1 MNTRRGLRL
10 DERLI
15 DEAKRY
21 ADRSGKSVSRLVAGF
36 FAAIDADEDIPGTE
50 ISPRVRSLRS

>member
-1 MNTRRGLRL
+1 MNTRRCLRL

-21 ADRSGKSVSRLVAGF
+21 ADRSGKSVSRLVTGF
-36 FAAIDADEDIPGTE
+36 FAVIDADEDIPGTE
-50 ISPRVRSLRS
+50 ISPSVRSLRS